1 MPITSIDLGETVKPN
16 LAALI
21 ALSLFAAA
29 PAQAATHFV
38 SSLGAVSSL
47 CAFQSDLDYEPV
59 LLADFSKSTPEIN
72 AFANQGLIVGLAG
85 AKGALDEFVVFDQ
98 NRLDATPITLDMS
111 IDGGAFDFH
120 GKRTKMTIGKS
131 ADPTSECNMV
141 LDGQTFTFELKTIDP
156 QFIAL
161 WNSKLEAMTGDPAK
175 SAKSLSK
182 YISGHDQYWM
192 MKN

>member
-1 MPITSIDLGETVKPN
+1 MKPN

-21 ALSLFAAA
+21 ALSLFAAE
-29 PAQAATHFV
+29 PAGAAQHFV

-47 CAFQSDLDYEPV
+47 CAFQSNLDYEPV
-59 LLADFSKSTPEIN
+59 LLADFSKSTPEID

-85 AKGALDEFVVFDQ
+85 DKGALDEFVIFDQ
-98 NRLDATPITLDMS
+98 NRLDATPVTIDMS

-120 GKRTKMTIGKS
+120 GKRTKLTIGKS

-182 YISGHDQYWM
+182 YISGHNQYWM